1 MNAILA
7 RFQKRARCRLLVQQK
22 IDAHL
27 LALASLIP
35 LAALVFDAAS
45 AQAGHLANPVLLALA
60 TTFTRFGESDWC
72 LVVSLVLA
80 LEASAVCH
88 LAKTRQR
95 RCQALFIS
103 SIGIYAF
110 LTIALSGLAAN
121 LLKRA
126 IGRARPNSFLGA
138 GPFDFSPFAGS
149 ARFESFPS
157 GHATTI
163 GAFCMIAALLLPK
176 YRLPFAITALWL
188 GMTRVMVGAHYPSDV
203 IAGLCFGAGF
213 AWIMARLFA
222 RYGLVFRTNEQGR
235 PVLRQRLQ
243 NRAPVSPQD
252 AMASADSR
260 QPDSGRPN
268 IEKVPP
274 ARRALTELA

>member
-7 RFQKRARCRLLVQQK
+7 RFQKPGRCRLLIQQK
-22 IDAHL
+22 IDSHI

-35 LAALVFDAAS
+35 LVALVFDAAS
-45 AQAGHLANPVLLALA
+45 GAAGHLSDPILMALA
-60 TTFTRFGESDWC
+60 NTFTRFGECDWC
-72 LVVSLVLA
+72 LVVSLVLV
-80 LEASAVCH
+80 LQASATCH
-88 LAKTRQR
+88 LATTIRH

-110 LTIALSGLAAN
+110 LTILLSGLSAN

-126 IGRARPNSFLGA
+126 IGRARPHAFLDSS
-138 GPFDFSPFAGS
+138 PLDFSPFAGS

-163 GAFCMIAALLLPK
+163 GAFCMIAALLAPK

-222 RYGLVFRTNEQGR
+222 RYGLVFRTDEHGS
-235 PVLRQRLQ
+235 PVLRQKLQ
-243 NRAPVSPQD
+243 NREATSWHSPVAAASTAPR
-252 AMASADSR
+252 A
-260 QPDSGRPN
+260 N
-268 IEKVPP
+268 P
-274 ARRALTELA
+274 A